1 MGRKTF
7 YGPRGWDGWS
17 NYNCLLLCGNAF
29 RFFLC
34 VVSEY
39 AEVIEDGVG
48 HRGNAWGGLL
58 SLLLLLLVLL
68 RDGEDREQKRE
79 GNEY

>member
-1 MGRKTF
+1 M
-7 YGPRGWDGWS
+7 
-17 NYNCLLLCGNAF
+17 
-29 RFFLC
+29 C